1 VVIDDLPLSASGPG
15 RVFAGLFRLLENSSD
30 LIAVFGPDLVHVY
43 VNDAV
48 CHFMQLPRERMIGQR
63 YEDLPMSRPNAE
75 RMQAA
80 IAGVFATG
88 EPRRIEV
95 RGRHRKTG
103 AVIVWD
109 ISYDPERGP
118 DGRVELV
125 IGVSRDVSRLAAA
138 EQSARE
144 SAERLAILLD
154 SAGVGIIGLDQRL
167 EIGFVNRLA
176 EVELR
181 AMQPDAATIIG
192 LPLSRFLTAEL
203 APTVLAEMARVFRLG
218 ESIALEH
225 DFVIGGHKRRFAVQ
239 VRPERDERDVRGVVI
254 VARDITLERQRE
266 ARLVSAERLA
276 ALGGI
281 AAGVAHEIS
290 NPLSAIYGNL
300 ELVRDA
306 LRTLAHDRVEL
317 APELAELREMLTD
330 AHDGAERIR
339 RIVDEFGLISRRD
352 DSPARADPQEVVEA
366 VVRSLGAALRARGRL
381 EVRLSAV
388 PEVAGSVSRLT
399 QALASLTQNALEALP
414 PDRPVADNRIAIDL
428 SRDGGD
434 VVFTVS
440 DNGRGIAPERLA
452 QVFDPFYTTHPV
464 GQGMGL
470 GLTLAHA
477 IVANLRGSIVL
488 ESVPD
493 RGTVAVMRLPI
504 PDRPA
509 G

>member
-1 VVIDDLPLSASGPG
+1 MGIEDLSRSASDPS
-15 RVFAGLFRLLENSSD
+15 RVLAGLFRLIENSSD
-30 LIAVFGPDLVHVY
+30 LVAVFGPDLRHVY

-48 CHFMQLPRERMIGQR
+48 CRFMQLPRERMLGHR
-63 YEDLPMSRPNAE
+63 HDELPMTRPNAE

-80 IAGVFATG
+80 IASVFATG

-95 RGRHRKTG
+95 RGRHRATG
-103 AVIVWD
+103 ATTVWD

-138 EQSARE
+138 EERARE
-144 SAERLAILLD
+144 NAERLAILID

-167 EIGFVNRLA
+167 EIGFVNRFA

-181 AMQPDAATIIG
+181 ALCPGAPAIVGQ
-192 LPLSRFLTAEL
+192 PLSRFLPAEL

-218 ESIALEH
+218 ESIALER
-225 DFVIGGHKRRFAVQ
+225 DFLVGEQRRRFAVQ
-239 VRPERDERDVRGVVI
+239 VRPERDEGEVRGVVI
-254 VARDITLERQRE
+254 VARDVTRERERE

-306 LRTLAHDRVEL
+306 LRRLAHDRVEL

-339 RIVDEFGLISRRD
+339 RIVDEFGLISRSD
-352 DSPARADPQEVVEA
+352 PSPVRADPQEVVEA
-366 VVRSLGAALRARGRL
+366 VVSSLGPAVRARARL

-388 PEVAGSVSRLT
+388 PEVAGSVSRLS
-399 QALASLTQNALEALP
+399 QALASLVQNALEALP
-414 PDRPVADNRIAIDL
+414 QGRDAEENRVAIEVR
-428 SRDGGD
+428 RDAGD
-434 VVFTVS
+434 VVITVR
-440 DNGRGIAPERLA
+440 DNGRGIPAEHLA
-452 QVFDPFYTTHPV
+452 RVFDPFYTTHPV

-477 IVANLRGSIVL
+477 IVTSLRGSLVL

-493 RGTVAVMRLPI
+493 RGTVAIMRLPV
-504 PDRPA
+504 PESPR
-509 G
+509 